1 MAVSL
6 EIPGNPHPPWE
17 PGDKFHTEHESA
29 LRTHGKEA
37 HAKLPGIAK
46 DFGTILKGAVWSYG
60 PDHELRDG
68 DFLEDYRLVE
78 ALRCGIVPDF
88 DVYDAATWSSIAVLS
103 EKSVADRSRP
113 VDFPD
118 FTKGKW
124 KTMPPIQLMGV

>member
-6 EIPGNPHPPWE
+6 EIPGNPHPAW
-17 PGDKFHTEHESA
+17 
-29 LRTHGKEA
+29 
-37 HAKLPGIAK
+37 LPGIAK
-46 DFGTILKGAVWSYG
+46 DFGPILKGAVWHYG
-60 PDHELRDG
+60 PDHDVRHG

-78 ALRCGIVPDF
+78 ALRSGIAPDF

-124 KTMPPIQLMGV
+124 KTTPPIKIMGV